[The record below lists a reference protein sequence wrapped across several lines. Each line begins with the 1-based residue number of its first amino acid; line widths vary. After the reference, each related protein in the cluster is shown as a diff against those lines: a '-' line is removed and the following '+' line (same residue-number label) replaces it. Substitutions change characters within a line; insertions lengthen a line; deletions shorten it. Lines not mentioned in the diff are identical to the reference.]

1 MKCKRCGE
9 NNVDGR
15 KREIYCESCLEALET
30 EKKEKD
36 EIEEKIRREM
46 TCMVKKLVTQ
56 DRVKEMTERIRST
69 PLHQLV
75 TRLLAY
81 ELIST
86 HASIFDGDGDTTIS
100 LLDVFVRAS
109 EADSIN
115 VNTSFVTFL
124 IESVVTEINEKTKA
138 EMREKGIE
146 DVGALGYIIGS

>member
-15 KREIYCESCLEALET
+15 KREIYCESCLEALKT

-36 EIEEKIRREM
+36 EMEEKIRREM

-69 PLHQLV
+69 PLHQLI

-81 ELIST
+81 EIIST
-86 HASIFDGDGDTTIS
+86 HASVFDEDGDTTIS

-109 EADSIN
+109 EADSIFID
-115 VNTSFVTFL
+115 TSFVTFL
-124 IESVVTEINEKTKA
+124 IEGAITEINEMTKE
-138 EMREKGIE
+138 EMREKDIE
-146 DVGALGYIIGS
+146 DVGALGYILGS

>member
-15 KREIYCESCLEALET
+15 KREIYCESCLEALKI

-36 EIEEKIRREM
+36 EMEEKIRREM

-69 PLHQLV
+69 PLHQLI

-81 ELIST
+81 EIIST
-86 HASIFDGDGDTTIS
+86 HASVFDEDGDTTIS

-109 EADSIN
+109 EANSIFID
-115 VNTSFVTFL
+115 TSFVTFL
-124 IESVVTEINEKTKA
+124 IESTITEINEMTKE

-146 DVGALGYIIGS
+146 DVGALGYILGS

>member
-1 MKCKRCGE
+1 MLCNSCGV
-9 NNVDGR
+9 NKVDGR
-15 KREIYCESCLEALET
+15 KKEMYCKSCLEEMAA
-30 EKKEKD
+30 KKEEKD
-36 EIEEKIRREM
+36 EKQEKIRREM

-124 IESVVTEINEKTKA
+124 IESAITEINESTKA
-138 EMREKGIE
+138 EMREKGME
-146 DVGALGYIIGS
+146 EVGALGYIIGS